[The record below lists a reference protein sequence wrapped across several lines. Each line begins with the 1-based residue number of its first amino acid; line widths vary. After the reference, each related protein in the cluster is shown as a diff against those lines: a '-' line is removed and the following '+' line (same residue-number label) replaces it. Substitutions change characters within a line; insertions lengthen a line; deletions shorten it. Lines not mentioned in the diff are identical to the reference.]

1 METSKE
7 QENEACQIAYEIPVE
22 NNGIVILISDVN
34 AAKM

>member
-22 NNGIVILISDVN
+22 NNGIVIWSQT
-34 AAKM
+34 